1 MQNVTARLS
10 EPVINRLDA
19 LLDAINEHPDFQLR
33 GIETRADLIRLVI
46 ETGIKALEKAL
57 AK

>member
-19 LLDAINEHPDFQLR
+19 LLEAINDHPQYQLR
-33 GIETRADLIRLVI
+33 GIETRADVIRLVI
-46 ETGIKALEKAL
+46 EKGIQALEKEL